1 MMLGFGY
8 SLVVLIRKYKK
19 HKNTLHGPQIKYVLI
34 GLSVSITIALSTN
47 IVMPLLHLGE
57 IRFLGPLAMV
67 AFLTATTY
75 AIIRYRLMDI
85 RLVMRRSFIFAGLA
99 LFVFFAYY
107 ATLWLDTKLFGGPY
121 TSGAYLAALVIT
133 PIFLLAFSRLSRI
146 LKSVANKY
154 FFAGLYDH
162 QETIDTFA
170 SKVSKTIHLNEVV
183 GVIIETIENTL
194 RIDNIAVALRKPG
207 DDGSFDPLEIHGFG
221 RAELNQICRQKDLYS
236 YFVLSQKP
244 LVVDEFLKLDER
256 TSDQAARITADL
268 KRFGI
273 AICLPLITK
282 KRINSLVILGQKIS
296 REAYTKEDIELLMTL
311 SHQAAVA
318 LENARLYADMQEV
331 VDEQTKDIK
340 EMNTRLQELLKMKS
354 EFLTVASH
362 QLRTPTSIVR
372 GYLSMAVDDKDRM
385 PSDQR
390 EMLIK
395 NALAGVNR
403 LERIIHDLLSVTM
416 VLADE
421 VRVKEAIRNLVDN
434 AIRYT
439 EKGHVSVALRA
450 MQEDKKAEIIVEDTG
465 IGMSDNDKKH
475 LFGKFVRG
483 EGVLQVHP
491 DGTGLGLFITR
502 QFIELMNGTV
512 QAESA
517 GKGKGSTFKITLP
530 IAPKL

>member
-1 MMLGFGY
+1 
-8 SLVVLIRKYKK
+8 
-19 HKNTLHGPQIKYVLI
+19 
-34 GLSVSITIALSTN
+34 
-47 IVMPLLHLGE
+47 
-57 IRFLGPLAMV
+57 MV

-403 LERIIHDLLSVTM
+403 LERIIHDLLSVTELEGGM